1 MATAT
6 DGIAKIGDGKAL
18 LWKHNNGKA
27 WRGFVLQRQ
36 GMTLHGKGIATGCFA
51 LQRLGITW
59 LGGGMAMRRRVAQ
72 RHSIVRHREAE
83 QWHSIVTRRLA

>member
-6 DGIAKIGDGKAL
+6 DGIAQICDGKAL
-18 LWKHNNGKA
+18 LWKHSNGKA

-36 GMTLHGKGIATGCFA
+36 GMTLYGKAWRGFVLQRQGMTLYGKGIATGCFA

-59 LGGGMAMRRRVAQ
+59 LSDGMA
-72 RHSIVRHREAE
+72 
-83 QWHSIVTRRLA
+83 

>member
-18 LWKHNNGKA
+18 LWKHSNGKA

-36 GMTLHGKGIATGCFA
+36 GIALYGKGIALYGKGIATRCFA
-51 LQRLGITW
+51 LQRLGIPW
-59 LGGGMAMRRRVAQ
+59 LGGGMA
-72 RHSIVRHREAE
+72 
-83 QWHSIVTRRLA
+83 

>member
-6 DGIAKIGDGKAL
+6 DGIAQKCYGKAL
-18 LWKHNNGKA
+18 LWKHSNGKA

-36 GMTLHGKGIATGCFA
+36 GMTLYGKGIATKCFA

-59 LGGGMAMRRRVAQ
+59 LGDGMA
-72 RHSIVRHREAE
+72 
-83 QWHSIVTRRLA
+83 

>member
-18 LWKHNNGKA
+18 LWKHSNGKA

-36 GMTLHGKGIATGCFA
+36 GMALYGKDTAPNCKA
-51 LQRLGITW
+51 
-59 LGGGMAMRRRVAQ
+59 
-72 RHSIVRHREAE
+72 
-83 QWHSIVTRRLA
+83 

>member
-1 MATAT
+1 MRRNGKEMPGPAWQRQRQRMATAT

-18 LWKHNNGKA
+18 LWKHSNGKA

-36 GMTLHGKGIATGCFA
+36 GMTLYGKGIATKCFA

-59 LGGGMAMRRRVAQ
+59 LGDGMA
-72 RHSIVRHREAE
+72 
-83 QWHSIVTRRLA
+83 

>member
-6 DGIAKIGDGKAL
+6 NDIAQICDGKAL
-18 LWKHNNGKA
+18 LWKHSNSKA

-36 GMTLHGKGIATGCFA
+36 GIALYGKGIATKCFA

-59 LGGGMAMRRRVAQ
+59 LGGGMA
-72 RHSIVRHREAE
+72 
-83 QWHSIVTRRLA
+83 